1 MPLLIRLVEHARAA
15 VDFEID
21 GQACRA
27 LQGDTL
33 LTAILTQTERL
44 RVSEFEHRARAG
56 FCLMGACQ
64 DCWIDTVEGERL
76 RACSTFVAP
85 GMRIR
90 TMPIAD
96 ADETGAGARYGAGV
110 RAGADACV
118 DDTSS
123 AAPVLLDGGTS

>member
-1 MPLLIRLVEHARAA
+1 MPLLIRLAEHSRTA

-21 GQACRA
+21 GQPCRA

-44 RVSEFEHRARAG
+44 RMSEFEHRARAG

-64 DCWIDTVEGERL
+64 DCWIDTVDGERM

-90 TMPIAD
+90 TMPSVD
-96 ADETGAGARYGAGV
+96 AAETGAGANYGAGA
-110 RAGADACV
+110 RAGGDANA
-118 DDTSS
+118 DDTNS
-123 AAPVLLDGGTS
+123 AAPVLLDGGLS

>member
-1 MPLLIRLVEHARAA
+1 MPLLIRLAEHARAT

-64 DCWIDTVEGERL
+64 DCWIDTEAGERL
-76 RACSTFVAP
+76 RACSTFVEP

-90 TMPIAD
+90 TVPITD
-96 ADETGAGARYGAGV
+96 AAETGAGASHGAGE
-110 RAGADACV
+110 RPDAV
-118 DDTSS
+118 ANATDPIS
-123 AAPVLLDGGTS
+123 AELILLDGGKS

>member
-1 MPLLIRLVEHARAA
+1 MPLLIRLAEHARAT
-15 VDFEID
+15 VDVEID

-64 DCWIDTVEGERL
+64 DCWIDTVEGDRL

-85 GMRIR
+85 DMRIR

-96 ADETGAGARYGAGV
+96 AAEMDAGARYGADE
-110 RAGADACV
+110 RAVADANV
-118 DDTSS
+118 DNTSS